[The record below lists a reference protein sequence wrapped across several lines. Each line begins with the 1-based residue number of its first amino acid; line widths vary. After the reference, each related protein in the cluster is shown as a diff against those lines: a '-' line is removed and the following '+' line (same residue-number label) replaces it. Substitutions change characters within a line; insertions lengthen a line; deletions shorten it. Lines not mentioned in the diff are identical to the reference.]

1 MNQALIE
8 ILADG
13 KFHSGEALG
22 AALGVS
28 RAAIWKQLQKLE
40 ALNIP
45 LHSVKG
51 RGYRLPDS
59 VELLNRDA
67 LQKAGFPFEV
77 FTTSEL
83 ALSLDS
89 TNNFM
94 MNKADENREQRHIC
108 FAEMQTSGRGRRGRK
123 WLSPFARNLYFSVLW
138 PFSQGI
144 GAIQGLSL
152 AVGLAIHQVVE
163 RHGIQGAGLKWP
175 NDILVKHQD
184 GYAKLGGILIEI
196 TGDVTDNCQVVI
208 GVGLNADVSA
218 HDQSQLDQQAVGL
231 KQIGFEGSRNQL
243 ASDVVTE
250 LVDVL
255 TEFSQSGFA
264 KLQQRWNNADCFH
277 GQPLKVHLPSSHI
290 EGVGMGVNSK
300 GEYQIQTEDGLQ
312 VINAGE
318 VSLRLNGG
326 I

>member
-77 FTTSEL
+77 FATSEL

-94 MNKADENREQRHIC
+94 MIFNFFTMVYYHPY
-108 FAEMQTSGRGRRGRK
+108 
-123 WLSPFARNLYFSVLW
+123 LFS
-138 PFSQGI
+138 
-144 GAIQGLSL
+144 
-152 AVGLAIHQVVE
+152 
-163 RHGIQGAGLKWP
+163 
-175 NDILVKHQD
+175 
-184 GYAKLGGILIEI
+184 
-196 TGDVTDNCQVVI
+196 
-208 GVGLNADVSA
+208 
-218 HDQSQLDQQAVGL
+218 
-231 KQIGFEGSRNQL
+231 
-243 ASDVVTE
+243 
-250 LVDVL
+250 
-255 TEFSQSGFA
+255 
-264 KLQQRWNNADCFH
+264 
-277 GQPLKVHLPSSHI
+277 
-290 EGVGMGVNSK
+290 
-300 GEYQIQTEDGLQ
+300 
-312 VINAGE
+312 
-318 VSLRLNGG
+318 
-326 I
+326 